1 MSAPQ
6 VTPADVE
13 AAIAS
18 EHYFTAGEG
27 VIGAFAAGEFDSHG
41 SDVVILRRDIASTE
55 VMKPSLNLLT
65 FCVLVLKNGHIV
77 SGEAYCA
84 DPAKFNAETGRI
96 EARKAAINKLW
107 PMVVYA
113 ERERLAAKSLCFLP
127 LVRSATPEQ
136 LAELREAMRDAHS
149 MPMILEPDTG
159 ITWTVLDDD
168 DPTTLPPA
176 AGDYLVTVETDSGRE
191 THVLAHTAYGKW
203 MHEGEFTFQHDYYFR
218 PIAWAPRP
226 EAYAGEVPE

>member
-96 EARKAAINKLW
+96 EARKVAINKLW
-107 PMVVYA
+107 PMVIYA
-113 ERERLAAKSLCFLP
+113 ERERLAAPAFI
-127 LVRSATPEQ
+127 
-136 LAELREAMRDAHS
+136 EL
-149 MPMILEPDTG
+149 
-159 ITWTVLDDD
+159 
-168 DPTTLPPA
+168 
-176 AGDYLVTVETDSGRE
+176 
-191 THVLAHTAYGKW
+191 K
-203 MHEGEFTFQHDYYFR
+203 GEFSAEE
-218 PIAWAPRP
+218 IAKFK
-226 EAYAGEVPE
+226 AYWERMVSGGAE

>member
-1 MSAPQ
+1 MTAPQ

-13 AAIAS
+13 ATIAS
-18 EHYFTAGEG
+18 EHYFTALQGC
-27 VIGAFAAGEFDSHG
+27 AGQESLDEVQPV
-41 SDVVILRRDIASTE
+41 DVPDCLA
-55 VMKPSLNLLT
+55 LLT
-65 FCVLVLKNGHIV
+65 YCVLVLKNGHIV

-84 DPAKFNAETGRI
+84 DPAKFDEETGRI

-113 ERERLAAKSLCFLP
+113 ERERLAAKSLRFLP

-159 ITWTVLDDD
+159 ITWTVLDAD

-203 MHEGEFTFQHDYYFR
+203 MHEGEFTFQHGYYFR

-226 EAYAGEVPE
+226 AAYDGEVAE